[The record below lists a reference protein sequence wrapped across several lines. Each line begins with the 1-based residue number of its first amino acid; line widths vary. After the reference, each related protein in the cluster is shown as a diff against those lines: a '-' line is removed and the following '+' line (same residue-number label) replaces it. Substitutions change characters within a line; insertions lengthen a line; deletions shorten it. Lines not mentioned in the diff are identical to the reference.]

1 MGKVRVKVLTVP
13 ALDPATNHDHTSF
26 CISAAI
32 GGQMQYAPGWT
43 LRDAIETYCRWFKVD
58 RGEVIL
64 ARPFLPQRTE
74 SDDIK

>member
-13 ALDPATNHDHTSF
+13 ALDPVTYHDHTSF